1 MRRVAA
7 SLGLVVLGVVVA
19 LVIVEAALRVFPPH
33 RTAEYLRSIH
43 IVRRDRAWLFGLRP
57 GTSVRLPPN
66 GRIEYAINADG
77 FRDFAYAR
85 HKPAGT
91 FRIVVLGD
99 SIAFG
104 HRVNLEETF
113 TKVLEKRLATAAPPK
128 VEVLNLG
135 ISGYNA
141 YNEAALFVDIGVGY
155 EPDLVLVE
163 FCVNDLNDPTL
174 HFDASTLSQM
184 GVIPA
189 AAFPDP
195 EHRRLTTA
203 RLPTLALRYC
213 RLLRSCELVQDAFP
227 LLFVPDADAV
237 RAAYEPHDDPSAVEL
252 AWLRERYGEIARAA
266 ARAQARFAVVVF
278 PHKGQVKEGT
288 STRLQA
294 HLAELGRDAGWPTID
309 LLPAFRR
316 AASGSPE
323 PLLMDQ
329 WHPTPAG
336 HRVAGEELAVQLR
349 SLGLLPLT
357 SERAQAGR

>member
-7 SLGLVVLGVVVA
+7 SLGLVLLGVVVA
-19 LVIVEAALRVFPPH
+19 LVIVEAGLRVFPPH

-57 GTSVRLPPN
+57 GTSVRLPPK
-66 GRIEYAINADG
+66 GVIEYAVNRDG
-77 FRDFAYAR
+77 FRDRDYAR
-85 HKPAGT
+85 HKPLGT
-91 FRIVVLGD
+91 FRIVVVGD

-113 TKVLEKRLATAAPPK
+113 TKVLEQRLAAAAPPT

-141 YNEAALFVDIGVGY
+141 YNEAALFADVGVGY
-155 EPDLVLVE
+155 EPDLVLVQ

-195 EHRRLTTA
+195 DHRRQAA

-213 RLLRSCELVQDAFP
+213 RFFRSCELVQDAFP

-252 AWLRERYGEIARAA
+252 AWLRERYGEIARTATGVG
-266 ARAQARFAVVVF
+266 ARFAVVVF
-278 PHKGQVKEGT
+278 PHNRQVKEGT
-288 STRLQA
+288 SKLLQA
-294 HLAELGRDAGWPTID
+294 RLTELGRDAGWPTID

-329 WHPTPAG
+329 WHPTSAG

-357 SERAQAGR
+357 SERARAGR